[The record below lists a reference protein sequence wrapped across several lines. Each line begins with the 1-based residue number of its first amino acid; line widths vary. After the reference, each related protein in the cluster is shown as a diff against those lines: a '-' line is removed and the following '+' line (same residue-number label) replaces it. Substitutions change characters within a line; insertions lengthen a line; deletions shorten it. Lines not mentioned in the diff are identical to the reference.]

1 MTTMQTERGA
11 ADVPAPRRADLLAA
25 LTALEPAGDSPLHVR
40 LRSVLDGAV
49 DASGLAHGDRIWS
62 ESQLMRHYGVSR
74 HVVRQALNQL
84 VLEGRLSVRKGA
96 GYFVNRRRVVKHLPA
111 ISSITADLAATGEP
125 YSVEVLDVG
134 TTPTED
140 DMEEALVLR
149 PQRPRV
155 HRVRRLGRMDGEP
168 VALLV
173 GAYPTATAR
182 VLTRQAVATTGVY
195 QTLREHGQHPFHAD
209 VVLSVSFAS
218 AEESVLLE
226 VSEGTPLVCI
236 RCRMR
241 TGTGELIEVTRELY
255 RSDRFEFSY
264 SAEAGAGG
272 WAPRA
277 GG

>member
-1 MTTMQTERGA
+1 MTTMQTEPGA
-11 ADVPAPRRADLLAA
+11 PDVPAPRRADLLDK

-96 GYFVNRRRVVKHLPA
+96 GYFVNRRRVIKHLPA

-125 YSVEVLDVG
+125 YSVELLDVG
-134 TTPTED
+134 TTPAED
-140 DMEEALVLR
+140 EMEEALALR
-149 PQRPRV
+149 PRRPRV

-173 GAYPTATAR
+173 GAYPTATGK
-182 VLTRQAVATTGVY
+182 VLTRQAVATVGVY
-195 QTLREHGQHPFHAD
+195 QTLSRHGQGPHHAD
-209 VVLSVSFAS
+209 VALSVAFAS
-218 AEESVLLE
+218 AEEGALLE

-241 TGTGELIEVTRELY
+241 TAAGELIEVTRELY

-272 WAPRA
+272 WAPRS
-277 GG
+277 GR